1 MQFVTVGNKGSLM
14 SYSTKKDTT
23 RRLHMMMGNVTT
35 AEFSRTHTRQDGMET
50 SRAAAALASI
60 HAESIKGKILACIR
74 SHAPKPLGFEEIAR
88 RTGLKEGQVWK
99 RISDLKNDK
108 LIEPS
113 GLVARNTS
121 GAKATLWGIRK
132 TEPTQGSDQSCQ
144 HLDYADTLD
153 GGKCNDCG
161 IELI

>member
-1 MQFVTVGNKGSLM
+1 M
-14 SYSTKKDTT
+14 SYSTRNDAK
-23 RRLHMMMGNVTT
+23 RRLERMNRRNEIARKERDSNNQ

-60 HAESIKGKILACIR
+60 DTESIKGKILACLR
-74 SHAPKPLGFEEIAR
+74 LHAPKPLGFEEIAR

-121 GAKATLWGIRK
+121 GAKATLWKIRN
-132 TEPTQGSDQSCQ
+132 G
-144 HLDYADTLD
+144 
-153 GGKCNDCG
+153 
-161 IELI
+161 